1 MIPFGD
7 SAPRFRRPVVNYML
21 ILACAAGFLFEL
33 SLGPRLDAFL
43 QRFGVTPSDVSALL
57 SGDSLAPGAVV
68 LTLFIS
74 LFLHGGWLHLSSNML
89 FLWIFG
95 DNVEDRLGHLRYLGF
110 YLLCGAAASLIQ
122 VYSDPTSTVPM
133 IGASG
138 AIAGVLGAYVYL
150 YPTAWVRVLVP
161 VFVIFLPISL
171 PVILILGFWFVTQLA
186 NGVASISDTA
196 RAAGGV
202 ASWAHVGGFVIGLA
216 LAPLFPKLAHPTL
229 VTPGPT
235 AGASP
240 IGRSAARAASVLGGV
255 VEVLVVTR
263 VLLLLAAPTGEA
275 IVRVLANVV
284 IVLTWPLV
292 LPFAGLLPIL
302 WFGDAR
308 LELSSLL
315 ALAAYHVLTIGLV
328 WVLDSMLRRRADQP
342 IRRA

>member
-1 MIPFGD
+1 MIPFAD
-7 SAPRFRRPVVNYML
+7 SAPRFRQATVNYLL
-21 ILACAAGFLFEL
+21 IGACVAGFLFEL

-43 QRFGVTPSDVSALL
+43 QRFGVTPADVSALL
-57 SGDSLAPGAVV
+57 SGDSPAPGAVV
-68 LTLFIS
+68 LTLIVS
-74 LFLHGGWLHLSSNML
+74 LFLHGGWLHLGSNML

-110 YLLCGAAASLIQ
+110 YLLCGVAASLVQ

-138 AIAGVLGAYVYL
+138 AIAGVLGAYLYL

-161 VFVIFLPISL
+161 VFIIFLPISL
-171 PVILILGFWFVTQLA
+171 PVVLILGFWFVTQLA

-196 RAAGGV
+196 QVAGGV
-202 ASWAHVGGFVIGLA
+202 ASWAHVGGFVLGLA

-229 VTPGPT
+229 AAPGPT
-235 AGASP
+235 AGAPSL
-240 IGRSAARAASVLGGV
+240 GRSAGRVASVLGGV
-255 VEVLVVTR
+255 VEVLIVAR
-263 VLLLLAAPTGEA
+263 LVLLIAAPTGEA

-284 IVLTWPLV
+284 IVLTWPLL

-328 WVLDSMLRRRADQP
+328 WVLASMLRRRSDQS